1 MILNSEWYTYS
12 IQLQRYLEAQDKRI
26 LQLEQELQRLTE
38 EISTLKNKPP
48 IHVDKIEYKFDQ
60 LKVESLDGTLN
71 IGLNP
76 NDLNN
81 IDEFAVN
88 NHPTSPTPF
97 PFPNREQIVKEMA
110 EALMS
115 ELDEMIQDTEAQVG
129 ISLEPSYHEFI
140 RNDVSRQLGQRII
153 MYFDNSSPMDRAP
166 QQFEYLKENVYEKVK
181 SDIQVALVNFITHST
196 GQTGG
201 NHNNGV

>member
-1 MILNSEWYTYS
+1 VILNSEWYTYS

-38 EISTLKNKPP
+38 EVSMLKNKPP

-88 NHPTSPTPF
+88 HQSTSPPPF
-97 PFPNREQIVKEMA
+97 QFPNREQVVQEMA
-110 EALMS
+110 ETLMS
-115 ELDEMIQDTEAQVG
+115 ELDEMIQDTEDQVG
-129 ISLEPSYHEFI
+129 ISLDPSYHEFI
-140 RNDVSRQLGQRII
+140 RNDVSRQLEQRII

-166 QQFEYLKENVYEKVK
+166 QQFEHLKENVYEKVK
-181 SDIQVALVNFITHST
+181 SDIHVALVNFITHST

-201 NHNNGV
+201 NHNNGI

>member
-1 MILNSEWYTYS
+1 MNNEWYSYS

-26 LQLEQELQRLTE
+26 LQLEQELKCLTE
-38 EISTLKNKPP
+38 EISMLKNKPP

-81 IDEFAVN
+81 IDELAVN

-97 PFPNREQIVKEMA
+97 PFPNREQVVKEMA

-115 ELDEMIQDTEAQVG
+115 ELDEMIQDIEAQVG

-140 RNDVSRQLGQRII
+140 RNDVSRQLEQRIV
-153 MYFDNSSPMDRAP
+153 MYFDNSSPMDRGP
-166 QQFEYLKENVYEKVK
+166 QQFEYLKESVYEKVK
-181 SDIQVALVNFITHST
+181 SDIQVALVNFITQST
-196 GQTGG
+196 EQTGG
-201 NHNNGV
+201 NHSDGI